1 MNGLIET
8 YGISDVGCVRE
19 LNEDSFCIHGFD
31 EEQDVGFCVLADGM
45 GGHNAGEVASQ
56 SAVKFI
62 AEELNKLLVLKSYA
76 NIPQKLREAIDK
88 ANDKVYKMS
97 CEDSNRSGM
106 GTTVVAVFICRGTAY
121 IANVGDSRAYIL
133 SEDEISQIT
142 VDHSVVAELVSA
154 GSITKEEARNHPQK
168 NIITRALGT
177 DERVIS
183 DIFECECRSGDTLL
197 ICSDGLNTMVDD
209 KRISE
214 IVNEEKNAE
223 DAAKRLSVVA
233 KTSGGIDNIT
243 VICVRF
249 V

>member
-1 MNGLIET
+1 MIET
-8 YGISDVGCVRE
+8 YGLSDVGCVRE

-31 EEQDVGFCVLADGM
+31 EENDVGFCVLADGM

-76 NIPQKLREAIDK
+76 NIPQKLREAIDA
-88 ANDKVYKMS
+88 ANDRVYKMS

-106 GTTVVAVFICRGTAY
+106 GTTVVAAFICRGIAY
-121 IANVGDSRAYIL
+121 IANVGDSRAYCVNKDGIF
-133 SEDEISQIT
+133 QIT
-142 VDHSVVAELVSA
+142 TDHSVVAELVKT
-154 GSITKEEARNHPQK
+154 GSITEEEARVHPQK

-177 DERVIS
+177 DEKVAC
-183 DIFECECRSGDTLL
+183 DIFEYEYQVSDTLL
-197 ICSDGLNTMVDD
+197 ICSDGLTTMVDN
-209 KRISE
+209 KRIYE
-214 IVNEEKNAE
+214 IINEEKNPK

-233 KTSGGIDNIT
+233 KASGGIDNIT